1 MITEK
6 QISFKIDQQFPA
18 LYREHGSE
26 LVDFIKEYYKFLETE
41 TNQSLYNSRRLYDY
55 KDISDTTSQFIV
67 YFHKK
72 FMADLP
78 LLEDKSARVALKNI
92 MDLYRRK
99 GTSGGIKL
107 FFRLFYDETVDIKY
121 PAEQMFKVSASD
133 WRQGI
138 YLQMFPNDNKF
149 YDKDQV
155 ASTYQSLIGKNVR
168 GSISDARAAVDKI
181 NFIILNKT
189 LTPILYISD
198 VRGQFKKFDDI
209 IATVNGKEVAFG
221 RVYGS
226 PDGLT
231 IDTTYAGTA
240 GNNKGDIFNIVA
252 DSGNGGGGRAIVTD
266 LVTEL
271 TGRVDYTLLDGGF
284 GYSANNTMLDV
295 SNQTIVLDNEDLVF
309 TIEERLT
316 DTAGNIGKVIGQND
330 FTVGV
335 KMEPGD
341 DFDIAR
347 TISTLDR
354 SPNVTINSLTGSAPS
369 IISVKN
375 ESSPGPLFP
384 DTGLLTD
391 VRVNNLVN
399 KEVVSLIFDKISD
412 FTAVVI
418 NASNYNDP
426 PALQAMSGTADPVTL
441 ATPLNQAFDLT
452 PFEIGTI
459 ESFANINPGAN
470 YINDVYA
477 IARDPIMAN
486 FDRYEQIIILD
497 NISASMSKGDTITQS
512 SSGGVADPEYNNG
525 AIIDL
530 TGDGSNFFSREV
542 TVNGV
547 RIVAAGTVGG
557 QTAVPDAFVEKVAR
571 MFELFTDPNGA
582 GINEASQRTFIKTLS
597 GDAGTYHAAVGP
609 TLQRVARGA
618 GADYTPN
625 FLTDTGIA
633 SYNLSPLF
641 DSHVANDMVW
651 YLNSTGDAPGDGDN
665 DAQEVIEHVF
675 HTLHMHGLD
684 AVSLKMYSSISS
696 DWASGPLY
704 AAMEEAYDAGKW
716 DSSGY
721 GGNAWKTDGDAF
733 EVAAKEY
740 LFLLNFGMFEYSSLW
755 DGGSLSPEWTDDM
768 RTQSGIQANN
778 PLGYALHNTYIAPVI
793 SKPSLTT
800 IRNIFQD
807 GDVGDPTVAGAS
819 GYVVTSVGGGG
830 GGVSGVITDVNS
842 AGNFIK
848 VRPFS
853 YYGFDRSGSITHKGV
868 NFAVSFV
875 VRDYNSKKLGESAEV
890 FAETN
895 FAVGRIKEA
904 DIYNSGYGYVDG
916 DTVYLTNDDGERQA
930 KATLSATSQGI
941 TSGYWASF
949 NSHLSGYRTDPETN
963 LFGYFDSGMKVQDSD
978 YYQEYSYEI
987 QSIINKNLYEEAV
1000 TDSVH
1005 LAGTKMFGKFD
1016 YNRISSTTLG
1026 FRLNKLIK
1034 EDFEVGG
1041 DPIVGPDQV
1050 VAGAGGGF
1058 RVDTREYSADS
1069 VQISA
1074 DMTLN
1079 P

>member
-557 QTAVPDAFVEKVAR
+557 QTAVPDAFVEKVA
-571 MFELFTDPNGA
+571 
-582 GINEASQRTFIKTLS
+582 
-597 GDAGTYHAAVGP
+597 
-609 TLQRVARGA
+609 
-618 GADYTPN
+618 
-625 FLTDTGIA
+625 
-633 SYNLSPLF
+633 
-641 DSHVANDMVW
+641 
-651 YLNSTGDAPGDGDN
+651 
-665 DAQEVIEHVF
+665 
-675 HTLHMHGLD
+675 
-684 AVSLKMYSSISS
+684 
-696 DWASGPLY
+696 
-704 AAMEEAYDAGKW
+704 YDAGKW

-963 LFGYFDSGMKVQDSD
+963 QFGYFDSGMKVQDSD

>member
-107 FFRLFYDETVDIKY
+107 FFRLFYDETVNIKY

-155 ASTYQSLIGKNVR
+155 ESTYQSLIGKNVR

-189 LTPILYISD
+189 LTPILHISD

-330 FTVGV
+330 FTVGI

-341 DFDIAR
+341 DFDITR

-459 ESFANINPGAN
+459 ESFANINPGAS

-512 SSGGVADPEYNNG
+512 SSG
-525 AIIDL
+525 
-530 TGDGSNFFSREV
+530 
-542 TVNGV
+542 
-547 RIVAAGTVGG
+547 
-557 QTAVPDAFVEKVAR
+557 
-571 MFELFTDPNGA
+571 
-582 GINEASQRTFIKTLS
+582 
-597 GDAGTYHAAVGP
+597 
-609 TLQRVARGA
+609 
-618 GADYTPN
+618 
-625 FLTDTGIA
+625 
-633 SYNLSPLF
+633 
-641 DSHVANDMVW
+641 
-651 YLNSTGDAPGDGDN
+651 
-665 DAQEVIEHVF
+665 
-675 HTLHMHGLD
+675 
-684 AVSLKMYSSISS
+684 
-696 DWASGPLY
+696 
-704 AAMEEAYDAGKW
+704 
-716 DSSGY
+716 
-721 GGNAWKTDGDAF
+721 
-733 EVAAKEY
+733 
-740 LFLLNFGMFEYSSLW
+740 
-755 DGGSLSPEWTDDM
+755 
-768 RTQSGIQANN
+768 
-778 PLGYALHNTYIAPVI
+778 
-793 SKPSLTT
+793 
-800 IRNIFQD
+800 
-807 GDVGDPTVAGAS
+807 
-819 GYVVTSVGGGG
+819 
-830 GGVSGVITDVNS
+830 VSGVITDVNS

-868 NFAVSFV
+868 NFAVSFI

-1041 DPIVGPDQV
+1041 DPIVGPGQI